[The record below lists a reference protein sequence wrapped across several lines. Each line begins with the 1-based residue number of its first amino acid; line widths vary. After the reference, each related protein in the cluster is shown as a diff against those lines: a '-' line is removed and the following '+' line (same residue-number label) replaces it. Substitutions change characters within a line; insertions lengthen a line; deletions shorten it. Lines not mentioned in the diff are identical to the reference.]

1 MHRTNA
7 LPLSDRIATSFVQ
20 AAGAAALLCAAPL
33 YAQQFPAKP
42 LRIIVPFPPGGAAD
56 VTARVLGEHMT
67 KGLGQNILIENRPG
81 AGAVIGYETGA
92 RAPGDG
98 YTMLVVFPSFVI
110 NAFVR
115 SNLQYQ
121 PFRDF
126 KAVGQTI
133 SVPMAISV
141 HPSVPVKSLKELIAL
156 ARARPGELGYGT
168 PGAGTT
174 HHFVGEMLAVAAR
187 VKFNHVPY
195 SGGAPS
201 LTAAAGGHVP
211 MLISNVSEIAPIA
224 KLGKLRTLAVTT
236 AERTETLPEVPS
248 YSEVGFPQLAI
259 SNWAGIMVPAA
270 TPPAIITRLNNE
282 MVSGLRYAPI
292 QEKLK
297 VLGMFTT
304 PGTPEQFEALLKS
317 ESTRYAKAV
326 QDAGVKLD

>member
-1 MHRTNA
+1 MPAHPLMVAAGVALALA
-7 LPLSDRIATSFVQ
+7 LPGSVT
-20 AAGAAALLCAAPL
+20 
-33 YAQQFPAKP
+33 AQTFPSKP

-67 KGLGQNILIENRPG
+67 KSLGQPILIENRPG

-92 RAPGDG
+92 RAPADG

-115 SNLQYQ
+115 SGLQYQ

-141 HPSVPVKSLKELIAL
+141 HPSVPAKSLKELIAL
-156 ARARPGELGYGT
+156 ARTRPGELGYGT

-174 HHFVGEMLAVAAR
+174 HHFVGEMLAVAAK
-187 VKFNHVPY
+187 VKFNHVPF

-201 LTAAAGGHVP
+201 VTATAGGHVP
-211 MLISNVSEIAPIA
+211 LLISNVSEIAPIA
-224 KLGKLRTLAVTT
+224 KLGKLRTLVVTT
-236 AERTETLPEVPS
+236 AERAETMPEVPS
-248 YSEVGFPQLAI
+248 YSEAGFPQLAI
-259 SNWAGIMVPAA
+259 ANWAGMVVPAA
-270 TPPAIITRLNNE
+270 TPPAIIARLNTE
-282 MVSGLRYAPI
+282 MVSGLRNAAI
-292 QEKLK
+292 QDKLK

-304 PGTPEQFEALLKS
+304 PGTPEQFDALLKS
-317 ESTRYAKAV
+317 ESARYAKAV
-326 QDAGVKLD
+326 QDSGIKLE

>member
-1 MHRTNA
+1 MHVRNLSIA
-7 LPLSDRIATSFVQ
+7 LAVAVGLAGGVQ
-20 AAGAAALLCAAPL
+20 A
-33 YAQQFPAKP
+33 QTFPSKP

-56 VTARVLGEHMT
+56 VTARVVGEHMA

-81 AGAVIGYETGA
+81 AGAVIGYEAGA
-92 RAPGDG
+92 KAPGDG

-121 PFRDF
+121 PSRDF

-141 HPSVPVKSLKELIAL
+141 HPSVPAKTMKELIAL

-211 MLISNVSEIAPIA
+211 VLISNVSEIVPIA
-224 KLGKLRTLAVTT
+224 KLGKLRTLVVTT
-236 AERTETLPEVPS
+236 AERAETLPEVPS
-248 YSEVGFPQLAI
+248 YSEAGFPQLAI
-259 SNWAGIMVPAA
+259 ANWAGIMVPAA
-270 TPPAIITRLNNE
+270 TPPAVITRLNSE
-282 MVSGLRYAPI
+282 MVSGLRSTPI
-292 QEKLK
+292 QDRLK

-304 PGTPEQFEALLKS
+304 PGTPEQFETLLKS
-317 ESTRYAKAV
+317 ESARYAKAV
-326 QDAGVKLD
+326 QDAGIKLD

>member
-1 MHRTNA
+1 MHARRLAVTLGIA
-7 LPLSDRIATSFVQ
+7 L
-20 AAGAAALLCAAPL
+20 ALFGSVK
-33 YAQQFPAKP
+33 AQTFPSKP

-56 VTARVLGEHMT
+56 VTARVLGEHMA
-67 KGLGQNILIENRPG
+67 KGLGQPILIENRPG
-81 AGAVIGYETGA
+81 AGAVIGYEAGA

-133 SVPMAISV
+133 AVPMAISV
-141 HPSVPVKSLKELIAL
+141 HPSLPAKSLKELIAL

-174 HHFVGEMLAVAAR
+174 HHFVGEMLGVAAKVR
-187 VKFNHVPY
+187 FNHVPY

-201 LTAAAGGHVP
+201 MTAAAGGHVP
-211 MLISNVSEIAPIA
+211 VLISNVSEVAPFT
-224 KLGKLRTLAVTT
+224 KMGKVRTLVVTT

-248 YSEVGFPQLAI
+248 YSEAGFPQLAI
-259 SNWAGIMVPAA
+259 ANWAGLMVPAA
-270 TPPAIITRLNNE
+270 TPPAVIARLNSE
-282 MVSGLRYAPI
+282 LVSGLRNTQI
-292 QEKLK
+292 QDKLK
-297 VLGMFTT
+297 VLGMITT
-304 PGTPEQFEALLKS
+304 PGTPEQFDALLKS
-317 ESTRYAKAV
+317 ESARYAKAV
-326 QDAGVKLD
+326 QDSGIKLD

>member
-1 MHRTNA
+1 MHANPLIAAAGIALAIA
-7 LPLSDRIATSFVQ
+7 LPGS
-20 AAGAAALLCAAPL
+20 AP
-33 YAQQFPAKP
+33 AQTFPSKP

-67 KGLGQNILIENRPG
+67 KSLGQPILIENRPG

-115 SNLQYQ
+115 SGLQYQ

-141 HPSVPVKSLKELIAL
+141 HPSVPAKSLKELIAL
-156 ARARPGELGYGT
+156 ARTRPGELGYGT

-174 HHFVGEMLAVAAR
+174 HHFVGEMLAVAAK
-187 VKFNHVPY
+187 VKFNHVPF

-201 LTAAAGGHVP
+201 VTATAGGHVP
-211 MLISNVSEIAPIA
+211 LLISNVSEIAPIA
-224 KLGKLRTLAVTT
+224 KLGKLRTLVVTT
-236 AERTETLPEVPS
+236 AERAETMPEVPS
-248 YSEVGFPQLAI
+248 YSEAGFPQLAI
-259 SNWAGIMVPAA
+259 TNWAGMMVPAA
-270 TPPAIITRLNNE
+270 TPQAIIARLNTE
-282 MVSGLRYAPI
+282 MVSGLRNASI
-292 QEKLK
+292 QDKLK

-304 PGTPEQFEALLKS
+304 PGTPEQFDALLKS
-317 ESTRYAKAV
+317 ESARYAKAV
-326 QDAGVKLD
+326 QDAGIKLD